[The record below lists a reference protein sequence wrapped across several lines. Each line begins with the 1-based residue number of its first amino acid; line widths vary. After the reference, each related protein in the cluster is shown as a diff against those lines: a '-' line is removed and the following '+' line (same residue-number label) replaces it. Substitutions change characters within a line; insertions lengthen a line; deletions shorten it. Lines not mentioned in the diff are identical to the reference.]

1 MNNQKAY
8 ETSLEGNATKT
19 EDQLKTMLEAC
30 SYNEDSDFEKREAF
44 EMGLFVAS
52 IYQTLIEREKAK
64 MFDPNYFLEWR
75 SDTIELKNSKENASE
90 LEANGI
96 CYTGC
101 EDYESFIVFRE
112 GGFLTKRTDHLYE
125 LWIQKETYISDCR
138 DQLELKLYKFL
149 CEEYA
154 QKGGEK

>member
-1 MNNQKAY
+1 MINQKAY
-8 ETSLEGNATKT
+8 QIGLESNTTKT
-19 EDQLKTMLEAC
+19 EEQLKTMLEAC
-30 SYNEDSDFEKREAF
+30 SYNEDSDLEEREAF
-44 EMGLFVAS
+44 EMGVFVAS

-75 SDTIELKNSKENASE
+75 SNTVELKNSKENQLE

-101 EDYESFIVFRE
+101 EDYDSFIVFME
-112 GGFLTKRTDHLYE
+112 GGFLTKRKDHYYE

-149 CEEYA
+149 CEEY
-154 QKGGEK
+154 G